1 MRSIND
7 ISGQIVD
14 SAMAVH
20 TALGPGLLESAYQ
33 AALAFE
39 LRSRGVDVLT
49 EVPLPVTYRDV
60 VLEVGY
66 RLDLMVEDEV
76 IVEIKSVDA
85 LGPIHQ
91 AQLLSYL
98 RLSGKRLG
106 LLINFNVAHL
116 RDGIKRLANNL

>member
-1 MRSIND
+1 MRSLND

-39 LRSRGVDVLT
+39 LRSRDFNVQT
-49 EVPLPVTYRDV
+49 ELPLPVTYRDV
-60 VLEVGY
+60 VLEIGY
-66 RLDLMVEDEV
+66 RLDLVVEDEV
-76 IVEIKSVDA
+76 VVEIKSVDSLA
-85 LGPIHQ
+85 PIHQ

-106 LLINFNVAHL
+106 LLLNFNVVHL